1 MKYSLL
7 LIFIFLNSCNSNPSK
22 ETPKEQQLYDIRTTY
37 ASEEDSTIVERK
49 IPKYRVI
56 YPAGRIYIYEATYIG
71 VEGDTLSQEKVEWMA
86 TGKRT
91 EFSPNRQDIM
101 VYKYHYSPE
110 DSIRFIENPTIN
122 KKANYANRWKSKKEE
137 GIIENV
143 ENVWLHPMRHNQ
155 YSFTQVA
162 PYPHLRYPLEIGN
175 KWSTS
180 LEMLGTDGDWSYANI
195 QKNHEIT
202 DSFTKSYP
210 NIGTLKC
217 WELNATATF
226 KMSTSTL
233 QYFFNEQ
240 YGFTELHYVNYIGE
254 KLSVVLKEVQD
265 DKK

>member
-1 MKYSLL
+1 MKYTNFLL
-7 LIFIFLNSCNSNPSK
+7 LLFAVLLNSCNSNTSK

-37 ASEEDSTIVERK
+37 ASEEDSTIVDRK
-49 IPKYRVI
+49 IPKYRTI
-56 YPAGRIYIYEATYIG
+56 YPAGRTYIYEATYIG

-110 DSIRFIENPTIN
+110 DSARFVENPTVLN
-122 KKANYANRWKSKKEE
+122 KSSYPGTWGKEKEE

-143 ENVWLHPMRHNQ
+143 EDVWLHPMRHNQ
-155 YSFTQVA
+155 YSFTQLA

-175 KWSTS
+175 KWSTT
-180 LEMLGTDGDWSYANI
+180 LYDGI
-195 QKNHEIT
+195 TVKKNHEIT
-202 DSFTKSYP
+202 DFFTKSYP

-217 WELNATATF
+217 WEINATATF
-226 KMSTSTL
+226 KSDTCTL
-233 QYFFNEQ
+233 RYFFNEK

-254 KLSVVLKEVQD
+254 KLSVVLKEVQG
-265 DKK
+265 DK